1 MSCPQSTPPCICEP
15 CTCDPPG
22 PASGVGDPAQP
33 EGRLDHLVGA
43 VGQMRHAVG
52 QVGHAVGHARHTVS
66 QVGQTMKPKLR
77 GWLHAGTFPVVVAAG
92 IVLVSLA
99 PSNRARISAAIFSVT
114 AALLFG
120 VSAVYH
126 RGQWSPRVT
135 GVLKRLDHANI
146 FLIIAGTYTPFSV
159 LLLPPGPA
167 RTLLW
172 LVWGGATFGVLFQ
185 VLWVHA
191 PRWLYVPV
199 YVALGW
205 VAVVYLPDFL
215 RGGVA
220 AFVLVVVG
228 GVLYTAGGVIYGL
241 KRPNP
246 SPRWFGFHEVFHA
259 LTVAA
264 FVSHYVGLSLIIYS
278 SPPA

>member
-1 MSCPQSTPPCICEP
+1 MSSPDLSHLSQSS
-15 CTCDPPG
+15 DG
-22 PASGVGDPAQP
+22 PAGRPESRTEGRT
-33 EGRLDHLVGA
+33 EGRLEQLASA
-43 VGQMRHAVG
+43 VGQTVG
-52 QVGHAVGHARHTVS
+52 QVGQTV
-66 QVGQTMKPKLR
+66 KPKLR
-77 GWLHAGTFPVVVAAG
+77 GWLHAGTFPLVVAAG

-99 PSNRARISAAIFSVT
+99 PNGRPRITAAIFSVT

-120 VSAVYH
+120 VSALYH
-126 RGQWSPRVT
+126 RGHWSPRT
-135 GVLKRLDHANI
+135 AGLLKRLDHANI

-167 RTLLW
+167 RVLLW
-172 LVWGGATFGVLFQ
+172 LVWGGAVLGVLFR

-205 VAVVYLPDFL
+205 AAVIYLPDFL
-215 RGGVA
+215 HGGVA
-220 AFVLVVVG
+220 VFVLVVVG
-228 GVLYTAGGVIYGL
+228 GLLYTAGGVIYGL
-241 KRPNP
+241 KRPDP

-264 FVSHYVGLSLIIYS
+264 FVAHYVGVSLVVYS
-278 SPPA
+278 TPA